1 MAAERKQLVYSIWS
15 EEGQQIKFSFPL
27 HPLTSAPGQVGDIL
41 DIVVD
46 ALDREVD
53 ALGAT
58 NGDVIQALA
67 MALARSE
74 AIKSSTSIAVIPET
88 VSPNGWANGWC
99 VAPATVAN
107 CDDAAV
113 LRRFSGR
120 SNVAI
125 SSAALASP
133 YRILFLRDGTRGVSS
148 GRPRFKVSSPQ
159 LPAAGQNARCVLLTQ
174 QGRTEVSATTRD
186 ANCPQ

>member
-1 MAAERKQLVYSIWS
+1 MQSNRGFTLIELMIAVSLLAVVAALAAPAMGDFIVRQRV
-15 EEGQQIKFSFPL
+15 
-27 HPLTSAPGQVGDIL
+27 TSQAGDL
-41 DIVVD
+41 
-46 ALDREVD
+46 
-53 ALGAT
+53 
-58 NGDVIQALA
+58 ALA

-107 CDDAAV
+107 CDDAAA

-120 SNVAI
+120 SNVTI
-125 SSAALASP
+125 TSAALAAP
-133 YRILFLRDGTRGVSS
+133 YRIIFLRDGTRGVSS

-159 LPAAGQNARCVLLTQ
+159 LPAAGQNARCVLLTP
-174 QGRTEVSATTRD
+174 QGRAEVSATTRD

>member
-1 MAAERKQLVYSIWS
+1 MQSNRGFTLIELMIAVSLLAVVAALA
-15 EEGQQIKFSFPL
+15 
-27 HPLTSAPGQVGDIL
+27 APAMGDF
-41 DIVVD
+41 IVRQRV
-46 ALDREVD
+46 ASQ
-53 ALGAT
+53 A
-58 NGDVIQALA
+58 GDLALA

-99 VAPATVAN
+99 VAPTTVAN

-113 LRRFSGR
+113 LRRFSSR
-120 SNVAI
+120 SNVTI
-125 SSAALASP
+125 TSAALAAP
-133 YRILFLRDGTRGVSS
+133 HRILFMRDGTRGVNS

-174 QGRTEVSATTRD
+174 QGRTEVSASTRD

>member
-1 MAAERKQLVYSIWS
+1 MQSNRGFTLIELMIAVSLLAVVAALA
-15 EEGQQIKFSFPL
+15 
-27 HPLTSAPGQVGDIL
+27 APAMGDF
-41 DIVVD
+41 IVRQRV
-46 ALDREVD
+46 ASQ
-53 ALGAT
+53 A
-58 NGDVIQALA
+58 GDLALA

-99 VAPATVAN
+99 VAPASVAN
-107 CDDAAV
+107 CNDGAV
-113 LRRFSGR
+113 LRRFPTR
-120 SNVAI
+120 SNVNI
-125 SSAALASP
+125 SSDLASP
-133 YRILFLRDGTRGVSS
+133 YRIVFLRDGSRGVSS

-174 QGRTEVSATTRD
+174 QGRTELSAITRD

>member
-1 MAAERKQLVYSIWS
+1 MLV
-15 EEGQQIKFSFPL
+15 
-27 HPLTSAPGQVGDIL
+27 
-41 DIVVD
+41 
-46 ALDREVD
+46 R
-53 ALGAT
+53 
-58 NGDVIQALA
+58 
-67 MALARSE
+67 R
-74 AIKSSTSIAVIPET
+74 
-88 VSPNGWANGWC
+88 
-99 VAPATVAN
+99 PATVAN

-120 SNVAI
+120 SNVTI

-159 LPAAGQNARCVLLTQ
+159 LPATGQNARCVLLTP

>member
-1 MAAERKQLVYSIWS
+1 MRFNQGFTLIELMVAISLLAVLAALA
-15 EEGQQIKFSFPL
+15 
-27 HPLTSAPGQVGDIL
+27 APAMGDF
-41 DIVVD
+41 IVRQRV
-46 ALDREVD
+46 ASQ
-53 ALGAT
+53 A
-58 NGDVIQALA
+58 GDLALA

-99 VAPATVAN
+99 VAPAAVAN

-120 SNVAI
+120 SNVTI

-159 LPAAGQNARCVLLTQ
+159 LPATGQNARCVLLTP